1 RRRRASAGQL
11 RHSAGAARGLE
22 VSLSSLFQDQLVERQ
37 FGDRTFEPPVLPLQ
51 LLQPA
56 GLVELQTPILLAS
69 TKVGLLAHP
78 QLPTDIDNR
87 VAAAKLDLRL
97 PQFADDLFNPVFLPG
112 HLLLLSPILHSYDTT
127 RIGFWGAGH

>member
-1 RRRRASAGQL
+1 SAGQF
-11 RHSAGAARGLE
+11 RHSTGDARGLE

-56 GLVELQTPILLAS
+56 RLVQLRTSVLLAP
-69 TKVGLLAHP
+69 TQVGLLAHP

-87 VAAAKLDLRL
+87 AAAPKLHLCFPKL
-97 PQFADDLFNPVFLPG
+97 ADDLFNPV
-112 HLLLLSPILHSYDTT
+112 LLLLPFPDPP
-127 RIGFWGAGH
+127 FP